1 MLSTSWAERPRFV
14 PRPGDAAVTGISL
27 SSGGGEVAMLT
38 SRSEPL
44 QSGAALASLAQSAER
59 FHGKEEVVGSI
70 PTGGSQCHVPFRGH
84 LAA

>member
-1 MLSTSWAERPRFV
+1 
-14 PRPGDAAVTGISL
+14 
-27 SSGGGEVAMLT
+27 MLT

-44 QSGAALASLAQSAER
+44 YRGAALASLAQSAER

-70 PTGGSQCHVPFRGH
+70 PTGGSQSQI

>member
-1 MLSTSWAERPRFV
+1 
-14 PRPGDAAVTGISL
+14 
-27 SSGGGEVAMLT
+27 MLT

-70 PTGGSQCHVPFRGH
+70 PTGGSQCHVPSEGH